1 MVQMRREERVDL
13 TGGNPRLGIKNVH
26 ACHLFVDDNGEV
38 VHYSVEK
45 VKCTPLIDQYIIV
58 ALTSF
63 YPQLMATTEHIS
75 RRIMFEGLN
84 CLTRYIHA
92 RVMIDSVSGFVTLK

>member
-1 MVQMRREERVDL
+1 VDL
-13 TGGNPRLGIKNVH
+13 TGGNPRLGIKIVH
-26 ACHLFVDDNGEV
+26 ACHLFVDDNGEVV

-63 YPQLMATTEHIS
+63 HPQLMVTTEHTS
-75 RRIMFEGLN
+75 RQILMFEALN
-84 CLTRYIHA
+84 CLTRYNSHQGYD
-92 RVMIDSVSGFVTLK
+92 R

>member
-13 TGGNPRLGIKNVH
+13 TGGNPRLGIKIVH
-26 ACHLFVDDNGEV
+26 ACHRFVDDNGEV

-58 ALTSF
+58 ALKSF
-63 YPQLMATTEHIS
+63 YPQLMATTEHTS
-75 RRIMFEGLN
+75 RHATLEALN
-84 CLTRYIHA
+84 CLTRYNSHQGYD
-92 RVMIDSVSGFVTLK
+92 R